1 MADRITTARATMWKG
16 IGIGLV
22 IGMAGTLG
30 YLLHIAHSGGIIVQN
45 NHNAT
50 ELSYAD
56 FVAILLTAYGI
67 IIAVAGVALAVAG
80 IVGWNSI
87 EAKAMAMAEKI
98 TKDNIEE
105 EEGKLHSL
113 IRDAVSNADSPL
125 HNTLKAEI
133 QRFMFEGIM
142 DVGKDDDEPEA
153 SGPKQTRL
161 NAKNAG

>member
-1 MADRITTARATMWKG
+1 MWKG

-22 IGMAGTLG
+22 IGMAGTMG
-30 YLLHIAHSGGIIVQN
+30 YLLHIAHSGGILVQSSGK
-45 NHNAT
+45 AT

-87 EAKAMAMAEKI
+87 EAKAMAIAEKI
-98 TKDNIEE
+98 TKENIEE
-105 EEGKLHSL
+105 EGGKLHGIL
-113 IRDAVSNADSPL
+113 REAVSNVDSPL

-153 SGPKQTRL
+153 DKFAKTEL
-161 NAKNAG
+161 NPRNAG